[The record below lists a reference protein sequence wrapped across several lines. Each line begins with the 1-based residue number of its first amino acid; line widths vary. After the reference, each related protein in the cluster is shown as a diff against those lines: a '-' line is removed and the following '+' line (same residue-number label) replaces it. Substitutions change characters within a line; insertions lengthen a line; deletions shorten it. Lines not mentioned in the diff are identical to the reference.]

1 MKKNSIEGVV
11 ATLFNDQKLYK
22 ALLAKAQQV
31 LQNDAESI
39 DVVNDTYIKLFEE
52 LNQGKEVA
60 NMPGFLWS
68 TCYRKAIDVLRKRQ
82 SKLQYA
88 AHCKATLSNSQVCR
102 EMIRFEQAGE
112 LTHWVNQLHLNSD
125 ELTLFGYMQQE
136 YTNQEIAQ
144 VLNTQPDEIRK
155 KKFSLKRKFQKLIKQ
170 AS

>member
-1 MKKNSIEGVV
+1 MKKNSVEGVI

-39 DVVNDTYIKLFEE
+39 DVVNDAYIKLYEE
-52 LNQGKEVA
+52 LNQGKEMN

-68 TCYRKAIDVLRKRQ
+68 TCYRKAVDVLRKRQ
-82 SKLQYA
+82 NGLQYA
-88 AHCKATLSNSQVCR
+88 DHCKATLSNSQVCR
-102 EMIRFEQAGE
+102 EMKRFEQAGE
-112 LTHWVNQLHLNSD
+112 LSYWVNQLHLNQD
-125 ELTLFGYMQQE
+125 ELTLFEYMQQE

-155 KKFSLKRKFQKLIKQ
+155 RKFSLKRKFQKLAKR